1 MSANKTF
8 NIDDLLNI
16 MARLRDGEHGCA
28 WDIAQDF
35 SSIVKHTI
43 EEAYEVADVIERG
56 VMAQLPD
63 ELGDLLFQIVFY
75 SQLGKE
81 QQLFD
86 FSDVVSSICDKL
98 LRRHPHVFAGVKF
111 ATDEE
116 RAAHWQNDKVY
127 SRAVQSRAEQS
138 RVDPLN
144 NGKASLL
151 DDIPLGMPALSRA
164 NKIQQRVA
172 HHGFDWPSWHG
183 CFDKVKEELAEV
195 EVELRAPQVDASL
208 VNEELGDL
216 MFALVN
222 LVRSQGLDP
231 EQTLRQANAKFER
244 RFRSVE
250 ILLLESGSDT
260 SRASLDDME
269 AAWQQVKHD
278 EKLRQ

>member
-1 MSANKTF
+1 MPANKTF

-16 MARLRDGEHGCA
+16 MARLRDDEHGCA

-35 SSIVKHTI
+35 SSIVKHTL

-86 FSDVVSSICDKL
+86 FSDVVSSICAKL

-116 RAAHWQNDKVY
+116 RAAHWQHDK
-127 SRAVQSRAEQS
+127 AKSRAEQS
-138 RVDPLN
+138 N

-151 DDIPLGMPALSRA
+151 DDISLGMPALSRA

-172 HHGFDWPSWHG
+172 AHGFDWPSWHG
-183 CFDKVKEELAEV
+183 CFDKVKEELDEV
-195 EVELRAPQVDASL
+195 EVELRAPQVNHDL

-216 MFALVN
+216 LFALVN

-250 ILLLESGSDT
+250 SLLRDAGQDT
-260 SRASLDDME
+260 QHASFDEME
-269 AAWQQVKHD
+269 AAWQQVKQA
-278 EKLRQ
+278 EKLRE